1 MKKSGMILMFVGALM
16 LAFFM
21 FVDLSMNFGLWIT
34 CFIISMIISASGAV
48 TLIVYF
54 AQGIKADKISKND
67 FK

>member
-21 FVDLSMNFGLWIT
+21 FVDLQMNFGLWLT

-48 TLIVYF
+48 TLIVYL